1 MNYSETMFYI
11 TNEDINTHNNIG
23 VKKKIYAQT
32 RVFKK
37 HFSRCLITY
46 YAYGIAYLLDNDHI
60 IEKEIVLSREACF
73 RCYCK
78 WIKKYHCCWIY
89 MRCLIPASYHY
100 LCFLRELKEIGVRL
114 VLEYPSYPYDNE
126 VKNEDILREDR
137 EYRGQ
142 IRNFVSQATTYTKG
156 EIVHGIHTISLQ
168 NGVDL
173 YENPIRKMTKKGT
186 NIRLLAV
193 AGFSFYHGFERVL
206 EGLYQYYK
214 NSRGYNFY
222 FYMVGEGAEK
232 RNYIHLV
239 KKYGL
244 EQYVEFCGYKTGAE
258 LDWYYDNADIG
269 VAPLGMYKV
278 GVVSATPIKTREY
291 CSRGLPFIYGY
302 EDDGFTGKEPYVRK
316 VSNSPEPIDMGAIIE
331 LYEATV
337 ENENILNNMRSYTEE
352 NFSWDI
358 LLRDVVKYMKNN

>member
-100 LCFLRELKEIGVRL
+100 LCFLRELK
-114 VLEYPSYPYDNE
+114 
-126 VKNEDILREDR
+126 
-137 EYRGQ
+137 
-142 IRNFVSQATTYTKG
+142 

-337 ENENILNNMRSYTEE
+337 ENENILNNMRSYTEK